1 MYSTKTDSMTIPVQ
15 VHMWHKKT
23 EVETLLDSGAT
34 HNFIDERTVKALSM
48 GTHDLPQPHTVTN
61 VDGSENRAGTIR
73 QYANLWVK
81 KGTQTIK
88 LCFFIANIG
97 HDRIILGH
105 PWFKAF
111 NPTIDWTTN
120 TLLGENV
127 HIETASYH
135 RRKAPAENNGT
146 TVSPPP
152 SLLTP
157 IPPQIPEEYRHHA
170 QVFSKEA
177 SQRFPPARQEDHVI
191 TLKPDT
197 PPTFDCKVYAQ
208 TLAEEEA
215 TKRFIDEHLKKGYI
229 VESNSQ
235 YASPFFFRK
244 KKDNTLRP
252 IMDYRVLNSWTVR
265 DTYPLPL
272 INTIIEKLQGKKLFT
287 KFDIRWG
294 YENIRIREE
303 DQHKAAFK
311 TPLGLFQPCVMFFG
325 LTNSPATF
333 SRTMARMF

>member
-1 MYSTKTDSMTIPVQ
+1 MTILVQ

-48 GTHDLPQPHTVTN
+48 GTRDLLQPRTVTN

-81 KGTQTIK
+81 KGTQTVK
-88 LCFFIANIG
+88 LCFFITNIG

-120 TLLGENV
+120 TLLRENV

-157 IPPQIPEEYRHHA
+157 VPPQIPEEYRHHA
-170 QVFSKEA
+170 QVFSEEA
-177 SQRFPPARQEDHVI
+177 SQRFPPAQQEDHVI
-191 TLKPDT
+191 TLKPDA
-197 PPTFDCKVYAQ
+197 PLTFDCKVYAQ

-265 DTYPLPL
+265 DMYPLPL

-294 YENIRIREE
+294 YENICI
-303 DQHKAAFK
+303 
-311 TPLGLFQPCVMFFG
+311 
-325 LTNSPATF
+325 
-333 SRTMARMF
+333 